1 MFLSLLFKMNYCIL
15 GTTIN
20 SERLLLGK
28 LRSNKIVMTCIADNG
43 VDEVLKKEITVL
55 VSGKISK
62 EIKRS
67 KAIKLILIQNVALQC
82 L

>member
-1 MFLSLLFKMNYCIL
+1 MNYCML
-15 GTTIN
+15 GTIIK
-20 SERLLLGK
+20 SERLLLSK
-28 LRSNKIVMTCIADNG
+28 LRSNKIVITCIADNG
-43 VDEVLKKEITVL
+43 VDDVLKKEITVL

-62 EIKRS
+62 EIKHS